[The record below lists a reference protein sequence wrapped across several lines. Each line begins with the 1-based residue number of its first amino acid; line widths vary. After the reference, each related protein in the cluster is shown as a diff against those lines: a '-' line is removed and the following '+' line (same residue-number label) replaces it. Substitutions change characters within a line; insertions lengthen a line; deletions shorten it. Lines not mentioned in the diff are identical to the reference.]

1 MDIFEKPTP
10 TFDFKKNIISGNT
23 GDLRDELFR
32 MISANEYPNL
42 TFLFLTKRPS
52 NINKYIPEAW
62 KTNPPSN
69 VMFGASV
76 VNQKTADTL
85 IPQLLK
91 VNGYR
96 FLSVEPELEQLS
108 LMKWLP
114 TGELHWII
122 QGGESG
128 NGRRSFD
135 TDSNEV
141 ARFCF
146 ENLKNKPDT
155 IYIQTC
161 QYLIPFAAPLKKKL
175 KTRLVGMEH
184 YPIFAQM
191 TNLWNVDDEFRQLVL
206 CSSQEIDSFLTV
218 SNYLSSVMSNF
229 GFRNKFEVIGNF
241 ISDHAIIENIKQKD
255 FVVLYIGYQFHL
267 KDPKTFFQAIQNI
280 KCYDPTIKFIIV
292 NGVDSFND
300 MVNYY
305 DVADVV
311 DMRYK
316 LSHDEVIN
324 IMQQEA
330 SVLVSTS
337 TAETFGMS
345 MAEAIVCGLPVICT
359 NSGGNLDFA
368 TKNNCLMVDKKS
380 PVQIADFVVA
390 LKKRDYSF
398 NALENRNV
406 LLNQFGCDAFK
417 SRLIVHF
424 TN

>member
-1 MDIFEKPTP
+1 MKKKVLCLVDSYPSDNNKKLGSFYQDQFYILKSNFDIEVIVLDGEPTSLFKWFKQKYRFVSTEFDEKAEVLVHRYIVYNPF
-10 TFDFKKNIISGNT
+10 FDKW
-23 GDLRDELFR
+23 LRNFSKLNRF
-32 MISANEYPNL
+32 I
-42 TFLFLTKRPS
+42 LTKH
-52 NINKYIPEAW
+52 IE
-62 KTNPPSN
+62 
-69 VMFGASV
+69 
-76 VNQKTADTL
+76 L
-85 IPQLLK
+85 I
-91 VNGYR
+91 
-96 FLSVEPELEQLS
+96 
-108 LMKWLP
+108 
-114 TGELHWII
+114 
-122 QGGESG
+122 
-128 NGRRSFD
+128 
-135 TDSNEV
+135 SNEV

-292 NGVDSFND
+292 NVVDSFND